1 MNTSLATQL
10 ADFKVG
16 FATRATPERITTME
30 NATAL
35 LRASGIEGTALRVG
49 QRAPDLTLANVWGD
63 PVRLSDLWSNGPVII
78 VFYRGGWC
86 PYCNLELQM
95 WQKLLPEVDKR
106 GARLVAI
113 SPQTPDNSLS
123 TQEKN
128 ELRFDVLSDST
139 LQASRGFGIAFDLP
153 PELVDLYASVGHDL
167 PTTNGNGLWTLP
179 VPASYVIGND
189 GVIAFAHVDVDYR
202 NRAEPTEV
210 LASFSL
216 VAPVA

>member
-1 MNTSLATQL
+1 
-10 ADFKVG
+10 
-16 FATRATPERITTME
+16 
-30 NATAL
+30 
-35 LRASGIEGTALRVG
+35 
-49 QRAPDLTLANVWGD
+49 
-63 PVRLSDLWSNGPVII
+63 
-78 VFYRGGWC
+78 
-86 PYCNLELQM
+86 M